1 MNESKLLLMS
11 TLGCVPLVIAVILLL
26 VRRKD
31 VQRKYAQSVQSR
43 IQAIKRR
50 ALVEQ
55 PASALLGLVWEL
67 NYVQTNYILTH
78 RQSTEVRKLQAEIKQ
93 RITTHE

>member
-1 MNESKLLLMS
+1 MNQPNLLLIIVCAC
-11 TLGCVPLVIAVILLL
+11 TPLTIALILLL

-31 VQRKYAQSVQSR
+31 VQRRYAQSVQNR

-50 ALVEQ
+50 ALVEK
-55 PASALLGLVWEL
+55 SSTALTGLQWEL

-78 RQSTEVRKLQAEIKQ
+78 KQLKEVRQLKEEIQQ
-93 RITTHE
+93 RIS